1 MNKKDIICG
10 NLKILSSKE
19 VSSIQNNDNDNDTED
34 DYLFGA
40 LTVEGGCAFKKGISI
55 GMQEK
60 MVSGLIIYDNENFY
74 GFSEKYGLSLMSSH
88 TEYIELSLP
97 DNFFQNNE
105 KNKLQPSMPNLNNS
119 VLVDLKDTEK
129 NTDKSLNIDIQ
140 IKDINNFYIIIPDN
154 YSTSKFTLT
163 FDISFIYDLNSII
176 SNISLAF
183 INNSNKFAF
192 VKIINN
198 AVNTANNIFY
208 DTNFSNEITL
218 NSIYKINLDVI
229 NENNFILSS
238 RNYSKNRT

>member
-1 MNKKDIICG
+1 MLNKKDIICS

-19 VSSIQNNDNDNDTED
+19 VSSIPNNGPNEED

-55 GMQEK
+55 GMQDK

-74 GFSEKYGLSLMSSH
+74 GFSEKYGLSLMSPH
-88 TEYIELSLP
+88 AEYIELSLP
-97 DNFFQNNE
+97 NNFFQNNE
-105 KNKLQPSMPNLNNS
+105 KNKLQPSMPTLNNS
-119 VLVDLKDTEK
+119 LLVDLKDTEK
-129 NTDKSLNIDIQ
+129 NINKNLNIDIQ
-140 IKDINNFYIIIPDN
+140 IKDASNFYIVIPDN
-154 YSTSKFTLT
+154 YSKSTFTLT

-192 VKIINN
+192 VKIVDNSN
-198 AVNTANNIFY
+198 SSNNIYY
-208 DTNFSNEITL
+208 DSTFSNEITL

-229 NENNFILSS
+229 NENNFIISNKTYNK
-238 RNYSKNRT
+238 RRD